1 MYTHKPQLLDVRPS
15 DWRTPTQP
23 QTDGCTPTYQ
33 TVGSTSKKP
42 SILSDWQLHT
52 YNIQHIRLM
61 AAQPQISDWQIYNH
75 KAQYIRLSD
84 VHPQRPTYQTFG
96 HTAKIS
102 EWRTYTH
109 KAQHIRLME
118 VHSHI
123 KLLDVHSQ
131 SLSDWWRH
139 SHKDQHIRLTDVHRQ
154 KPSISDWQV
163 HGNGL
168 ESVEYDELI
177 MQCWIKS

>member
-15 DWRTPTQP
+15 DWRTHTHP

-61 AAQPQISDWQIYNH
+61 AAQLQISDWQIYNH

-102 EWRTYTH
+102 EWRTLHPQSPTNQIDGSTLTYQTVGRTFT
-109 KAQHIRLME
+109 KPIRLMAAQPQRPT
-118 VHSHI
+118 HQTDRRTST
-123 KLLDVHSQ
+123 KT
-131 SLSDWWRH
+131 
-139 SHKDQHIRLTDVHRQ
+139 QHIRLTGT
-154 KPSISDWQV
+154 PT
-163 HGNGL
+163 
-168 ESVEYDELI
+168 
-177 MQCWIKS
+177 